1 MVGKNTLP
9 TWLIEFLEDS
19 ATGTSRTQV
28 PGEAPAVAAPYA
40 SSTANDFEAEIEAPW
55 SIEEGEAIMAALTA
69 NDRELLRDALEFD
82 DEPIMV
88 SPVARQA
95 PSASATLA
103 SSLNLPDP
111 APQTGGWI
119 NAALAANVPGK
130 KLSIRDRDFNNTFRS
145 VRPKNS

>member
-1 MVGKNTLP
+1 MAGKNTLP
-9 TWLIEFLEDS
+9 AWLIEFLEDS
-19 ATGTSRTQV
+19 ATGTSRTQAS
-28 PGEAPAVAAPYA
+28 GEAPAVAAPYA
-40 SSTANDFEAEIEAPW
+40 SSANDFEAEIEAPW

-111 APQTGGWI
+111 APQTGERPWRPWMVT
-119 NAALAANVPGK
+119 AALTANVPCK
-130 KLSIRDRDFNNTFRS
+130 KLSIRD
-145 VRPKNS
+145 

>member
-1 MVGKNTLP
+1 MAGKNTLP
-9 TWLIEFLEDS
+9 AWLIEFLEDS
-19 ATGTSRTQV
+19 ATGTSRTQAS
-28 PGEAPAVAAPYA
+28 GEAPAVAAPYA
-40 SSTANDFEAEIEAPW
+40 SSSANDFEAEIEAPW

-103 SSLNLPDP
+103 SSLSLPDP
-111 APQTGGWI
+111 APQTGGRPWI

-130 KLSIRDRDFNNTFRS
+130 KLSICDTDFNNTFRS
-145 VRPKNS
+145 VRPK